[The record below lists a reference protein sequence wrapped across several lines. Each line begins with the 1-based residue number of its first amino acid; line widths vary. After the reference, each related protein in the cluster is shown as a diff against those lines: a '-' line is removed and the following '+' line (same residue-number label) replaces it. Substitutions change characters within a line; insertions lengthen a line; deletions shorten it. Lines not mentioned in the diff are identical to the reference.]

1 MNNIFVSI
9 LPIFIITML
18 GIIIKRTWISS
29 EEFWRGLEK
38 LSYFLLFP
46 LVLFNHTS
54 AIETSSHDLLRL
66 ILLLMLSIGIV
77 SIMLIIYRRRTQSCK
92 MVFTSLF
99 QGSIRF
105 NNYIFLALSNGL
117 FGSKKMAI
125 VAIVSVYMVIYTNVL
140 SVLIFSI
147 YTNNPGNNI
156 KPNFSSA
163 IKNFVANP
171 LIIASLIGLTFN
183 YFNILLNVGIKN
195 TIDIL
200 SNSALAIGVMSVGAR
215 LQFNLNTKHIHQ
227 IFIALLTKLIILP
240 LITIILFFIAGIA
253 DDLRVVGILFS
264 CLPPASTSYLLSRQ
278 LHGDPDSM
286 ATIITF
292 TTIFS
297 LLSLSIIMYIF
308 A

>member
-1 MNNIFVSI
+1 MNDIFVSI
-9 LPIFIITML
+9 LPIFIIAML

-54 AIETSSHDLLRL
+54 AIETSSHDLLKL

-77 SIMLIIYRRRTQSCK
+77 SIMLIIYRRKTQGCK
-92 MVFTSLF
+92 RIFTSIF

-105 NNYIFLALSNGL
+105 NNYIFLALSHGF
-117 FGSKKMAI
+117 FGSKKMSI
-125 VAIVSVYMVIYTNVL
+125 VAIVSAYMVIYTNIL

-147 YTNNPGNNI
+147 YANSHNNQI
-156 KPNFSSA
+156 KPDPFKI
-163 IKNFVANP
+163 IKNFSANP

-183 YFNILLNVGIKN
+183 YFGIVLNVGIKN

-215 LQFNLNTKHIHQ
+215 LQFNLNTKHMLQ
-227 IFIALLTKLIILP
+227 IIIALLTKLVILP
-240 LITIILFFIAGIA
+240 LITIIIFFIANITG
-253 DDLRVVGILFS
+253 DLRAVGILFS
-264 CLPPASTSYLLSRQ
+264 CLPPASTSYLLSQQ
-278 LHGDPDSM
+278 LHGDPNSM

-292 TTIFS
+292 TTVFS